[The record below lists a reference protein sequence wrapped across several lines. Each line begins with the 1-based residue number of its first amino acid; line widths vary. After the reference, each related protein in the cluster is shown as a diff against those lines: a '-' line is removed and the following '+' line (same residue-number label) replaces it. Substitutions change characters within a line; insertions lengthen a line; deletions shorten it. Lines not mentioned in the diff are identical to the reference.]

1 MNMNQLTRIFGRFL
15 LNWGI
20 NKGINRMGRA
30 EPPRPGETREE
41 IRKRQQI
48 ARQNSS
54 RTRQAMRV
62 LRRFIRF

>member
-1 MNMNQLTRIFGRFL
+1 MNMNQLTRMLSRFL
-15 LNWGI
+15 LNWGV
-20 NKGINRMGRA
+20 NAGIRRMGQTQ
-30 EPPRPGETREE
+30 PRPGETREE
-41 IRKRQQI
+41 ARKRQQV